1 MLIVS
6 KKEFTE
12 AIYLSVYLS
21 LCPSIH
27 LSIHSL
33 FIYLVMHSTSNTEHL
48 LCAKASGGSAHIYT
62 YMRYLST
69 PQNSWVRNVS
79 LSQRQNLSL
88 REVEVNVQGH
98 TAAKA

>member
-48 LCAKASGGSAHIYT
+48 TVC
-62 YMRYLST
+62 
-69 PQNSWVRNVS
+69 Q
-79 LSQRQNLSL
+79 SL
-88 REVEVNVQGH
+88 RGLCTYIHIHALFIHSSEQLGEECVIISEAESEPQRS
-98 TAAKA
+98 